1 MGTGEF
7 YYLCMVI
14 GGMTVFGLTL
24 AWGSWVTSRQPRRND
39 PQAGE

>member
-14 GGMTVFGLTL
+14 GGMAAFALVL
-24 AWGSWVTSRQPRRND
+24 AWAHWFTSRPPRRRQ